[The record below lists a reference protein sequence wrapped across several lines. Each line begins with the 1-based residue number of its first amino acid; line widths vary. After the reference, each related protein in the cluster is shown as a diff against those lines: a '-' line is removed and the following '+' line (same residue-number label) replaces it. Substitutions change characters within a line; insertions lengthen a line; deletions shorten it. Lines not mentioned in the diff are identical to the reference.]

1 MTHQREPA
9 PLNGANAYGSSL
21 MNPFAF
27 SDEELL
33 RHVTPAQNYP
43 HRDCYQQAANSRS
56 PSLQIP
62 GLLNGT
68 DTGGLAE
75 LASFLDAGEATSAAR
90 PDILGPEV
98 PSRSTCSPSSPPQLA
113 AAYSAGLPL
122 PQGLTEPNMF
132 DFEHAE
138 SRDGLEDPADHR
150 EKNRVAQKKFRAR
163 QKVSIPDD
171 GTAAEILQGLI
182 SLQLT
187 ALRHVQTH
195 QHDDFAPYNVYHEQA
210 QHVDKKA
217 SKTLFQKLQTLIR
230 FMGT

>member
-33 RHVTPAQNYP
+33 RHVTPAQTYA
-43 HRDCYQQAANSRS
+43 HRDCYQHAANSRS

-90 PDILGPEV
+90 PDMLGSEV

-163 QKVSIPDD
+163 QKVSIPYD
-171 GTAAEILQGLI
+171 GTTCLCFAAKILQGLGV
-182 SLQLT
+182 S
-187 ALRHVQTH
+187 AFGCFR
-195 QHDDFAPYNVYHEQA
+195 
-210 QHVDKKA
+210 
-217 SKTLFQKLQTLIR
+217 S
-230 FMGT
+230 